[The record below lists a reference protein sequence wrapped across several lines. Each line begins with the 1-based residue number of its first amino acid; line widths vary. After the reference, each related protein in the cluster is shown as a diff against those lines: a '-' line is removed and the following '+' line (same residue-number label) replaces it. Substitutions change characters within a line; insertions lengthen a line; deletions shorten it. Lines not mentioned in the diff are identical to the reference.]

1 MDGIETITEALG
13 AAGLAAYCWTIG
25 DDAIS
30 WSANAGAVLEA
41 PVEALATGRGFAAHL
56 DPATPVTR
64 YDAVMDCA
72 ADGGAGVAFEIQY
85 QFRPEG
91 RGGPGGIWLED
102 RGRCFAGA
110 DGGPARVL
118 GTVRRIATPSGQ
130 GGENGLAALP
140 GRQRVMAALE
150 ATLAGSAA
158 NGAACALLLA
168 GIGNLPAVNEAYGF
182 GVGDEVVAE
191 VANRLSRALRGGDSI
206 ARFSGTTFALILN
219 RCGEHDVAAVAG
231 RFLAALRESVV
242 ETKAGPVWA
251 LLSIG
256 AAVLPRHA
264 RDAATAVSRAEEALA
279 QAMRQPAGGF
289 TLFTPSPSRL
299 VETKANAR
307 CAMAIMRGLKEQ
319 RLRLAFQP
327 VVDARSGETAFH
339 EALLRLEEAESGAA
353 LDASRIIPV
362 AEKLGLVRLVD
373 QAMAEHVAEA
383 LAAHPEARI
392 SLNISGTT
400 AADPHC
406 HPAILSAIAARPGAG
421 ERLIVEITETVA
433 LGDLG
438 HTARFAGQ
446 LKELGAA
453 IAIDDFGA
461 GYTSFKNL
469 RDLPVDMLKIDGS
482 FCRSLPLETDTPHFT
497 RALIG
502 MAQAL
507 GVKTVAEWV
516 ETAADATRLTEWGI
530 DMMQGHLFGAADLPA
545 PARGQALPP
554 LAGTLAGFEAELAG
568 EVTRLRAALSL
579 LDGSFRA
586 RRRRAG

>member
-91 RGGPGGIWLED
+91 RGGPEAIWIED
-102 RGRCFAGA
+102 RGRCFAGP
-110 DGGPARVL
+110 DGRPARVL
-118 GTVRRIATPSGQ
+118 GTVRRIAPPQSQ
-130 GGENGLAALP
+130 GGLAALP
-140 GRQRVMAALE
+140 GRQQLMTELE
-150 ATLAGSAA
+150 ATLARSAA
-158 NGAACALLLA
+158 QGITSALLLA
-168 GIGNLPAVNEAYGF
+168 GIDNLPAVNEAYGF

-191 VANRLSRALRGGDSI
+191 VANRLWGALRGADSI
-206 ARFSGTTFALILN
+206 CRFSGATFALILN
-219 RCGEHDVAAVAG
+219 RCGEHDVAAAAQ

-256 AAVLPRHA
+256 AVVLPRHA

-279 QAMRQPAGGF
+279 QAMRQPSGGF
-289 TLFTPSPSRL
+289 TLFSPSPGRL
-299 VETKANAR
+299 AETKANAR

-339 EALLRLEEAESGAA
+339 EALLRLEEAESGAV
-353 LDASRIIPV
+353 LDANRIIPV

-383 LAAHPEARI
+383 LAAHPRARI
-392 SLNISGTT
+392 ALNISGTT

-406 HPAILSAIAARPGAG
+406 HPAILSAIAARPGAAK
-421 ERLIVEITETVA
+421 RLIVEITETVA

-446 LKELGAA
+446 LKELGAT

-461 GYTSFKNL
+461 GYTSFRNL
-469 RDLPVDMLKIDGS
+469 RDLPVDMLKIDGG
-482 FCRSLPLETDTPHFT
+482 FCRGLPEDAGTPHFT

-516 ETAADATRLTEWGI
+516 ETASDAMRLREWGI
-530 DMMQGHLFGAADLPA
+530 DMMQGHLFGAAELTEQGPG
-545 PARGQALPP
+545 PALPQ
-554 LAGTLAGFEAELAG
+554 AGFEAELAG

-579 LDGSFRA
+579 LDGSFNPP